1 LDFLRNLFGS
11 LASGIIRLA
20 VTAGIL
26 FCAYLFIVKPALET
40 TREISREA
48 NDSIQQS
55 FRTNGLGDVGQ
66 TIEAVNRRV
75 QREIRRSFHAS
86 KQQGD
91 ANRLLRCIQRAH
103 QNVDKIERCTR
114 RF

>member
-55 FRTNGLGDVGQ
+55 FEGSGLDDVSE
-66 TIEAVNRRV
+66 TIDAVNLTSPGGARPGRR
-75 QREIRRSFHAS
+75 EA
-86 KQQGD
+86 
-91 ANRLLRCIQRAH
+91 
-103 QNVDKIERCTR
+103 E
-114 RF
+114 